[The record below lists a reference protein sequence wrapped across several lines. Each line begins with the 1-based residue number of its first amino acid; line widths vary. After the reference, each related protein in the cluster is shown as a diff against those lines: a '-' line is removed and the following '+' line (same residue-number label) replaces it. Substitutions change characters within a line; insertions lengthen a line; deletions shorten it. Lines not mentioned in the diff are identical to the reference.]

1 MAELTAS
8 SVTSR
13 RWRKPPLIR
22 NPWLRWGLLIG
33 TLAYLAVAISSVP
46 VDGARIARGL
56 ERGGR
61 ILLGFLQPDFAS
73 RWYDIQI
80 GVLESLTMTVVS
92 TVAGVLLSVPV
103 GLGAARNLAP
113 APIYL
118 ACRSIITI
126 SRTFQEVVIAI
137 AFVVMFGFGPL
148 AGVCTLAFA
157 TIGFMAKL
165 LAEDIEEIDP
175 APLEALRATGAGW
188 LKTVTYAVMPQ
199 VSARLVGLSV
209 YRFDINL
216 RESAIVGIVG
226 AGGIGS
232 TLQTT
237 FNRYDYDVSA
247 AILFII
253 IALVMTTELVSGQI
267 RRRLQ

>member
-1 MAELTAS
+1 MAE
-8 SVTSR
+8 SVSFSLHR

-22 NPWLRWGLLIG
+22 NPWLRWAIVLAA
-33 TLAYLAVAISSVP
+33 LAYLALAISSVP

-61 ILLGFLQPDFAS
+61 MAAAFLQPDFTS
-73 RWYDIQI
+73 RWYDIQN

-92 TVAGVLLSVPV
+92 TIAGVLLSVPI
-103 GLGAARNLAP
+103 GLGAARNLVP
-113 APIYL
+113 TPIYL
-118 ACRSIITI
+118 ICRSIITL

-137 AFVVMFGFGPL
+137 VFVVMFGFGPL
-148 AGVCTLAFA
+148 AGVYTLAFA
-157 TIGFMAKL
+157 TIGFLAKL

-175 APLEALRATGAGW
+175 APLEAIRATGAGW

-199 VSARLVGLSV
+199 VNARLVGLSV

-232 TLQTT
+232 TLQIT
-237 FNRYDYDVSA
+237 FSRYDYNVAS
-247 AILFII
+247 AILLVII
-253 IALVMTTELVSGQI
+253 VLVMATELISGQI
-267 RRRLQ
+267 RKRLR

>member
-1 MAELTAS
+1 MAEM
-8 SVTSR
+8 TSPSPHR
-13 RWRKPPLIR
+13 HWRKPPWIR
-22 NPWLRWGLLIG
+22 NPWLRWGLVIG
-33 TLAYLAVAISSVP
+33 ASIYLVLAISSVS

-61 ILLGFLQPDFAS
+61 MIAEFLQPDFVS

-92 TVAGVLLSVPV
+92 TIAGILLSIPI
-103 GLGAARNLAP
+103 GLGAARNIAP
-113 APIYL
+113 MPIYL
-118 ACRSIITI
+118 ICRGIVTL

-137 AFVVMFGFGPL
+137 VFVVMFGFGPL

-157 TIGFMAKL
+157 TIGFLAKL

-175 APLEALRATGAGW
+175 APLEAIRATGAGW
-188 LKTVTYAVMPQ
+188 LKRITYAVMPQ

-232 TLQTT
+232 TLQTA
-237 FNRYDYDVSA
+237 FNRYDYDVA
-247 AILFII
+247 GAILFII
-253 IALVMTTELVSGQI
+253 ITLVMITELISAQI
-267 RRRLQ
+267 RKRLQ